1 MWFMCFGHQGYQILI
16 LIFGW
21 SRTYVRIVTIGH
33 TLSTI
38 FNIIKV
44 MAYPKLSNMELYNL
58 KIILF
63 KIQGLKFAN
72 IRIPIILKAFF
83 FLYIYK
89 RRGVADLKA
98 RSFWMYNFCTR
109 DNNIGIYFVN
119 RIYQSEYVNTFFK

>member
-33 TLSTI
+33 TLSMI

-44 MAYPKLSNMELYNL
+44 MAYPKLSNMELYNF

-83 FLYIYK
+83 FLNIKEGGLQIWK
-89 RRGVADLKA
+89 RGH
-98 RSFWMYNFCTR
+98 FECTISVLEII
-109 DNNIGIYFVN
+109 IGIYFVN